1 MFRPSSFSL
10 ALSCFLLFVLG
21 GCGGSGSST
30 PPVQISVSI
39 SPTSVTITAGN
50 NQQFNASVT
59 GTTNTSVTWSVVG
72 GSNGTIS
79 TTGLYF
85 APTTVPTPA
94 QVTVTA
100 TSQADSSKS
109 ASATV
114 TIQIGVQVEPQAVT
128 LQVLGMQQFFVNVT
142 GTTNAAV
149 TWSVVGGSANGTINS
164 SGFYAAPATVPNP
177 AQVTVKAISQV
188 DTTQFGTATVTV
200 IPVIPSI
207 TVNPNP
213 VNVAIFTTQQ
223 FIAIPNNLSSNAVT
237 WQVNGIAGGS
247 QQFGFIS
254 NSGLYVAPGGVP
266 TMSNGKG
273 VVTTTTVTITAVSQ
287 VNPPVS
293 GSAAVT
299 IFPTNQNPEGNPI
312 SFGSSGGNQ
321 QDSQTSG
328 GFITCCGGTLG
339 SAITRGGTE
348 YILSNNHVLAR
359 SDLAVPGENI
369 IQPGLI
375 DNNCGQGPF
384 TIIANLTQFYNL
396 ETGTAP
402 KIDAAIAQGVQNGLD
417 PNGNVLFLGATTDA
431 NNVPVPGPPHAG
443 SGVAVVVGRPVAKSG
458 RTTGLTCSTVMATNV
473 TASVQYQKGCGS
485 GTTFS
490 ETFTNQVDVAGG
502 SFSAPG
508 DSGSLVVTQDTSD
521 PVALLFA
528 GSDQDTVGNPVSQ
541 VLNFF
546 ASGGNAVTFVGGGTH
561 QVIGCTLPMKPA
573 SATPTV
579 PAATASAEGLQRA
592 IAVRDAHA
600 PELLAHPEVQAVG
613 VGGSYDNPAEPAILF
628 FVTRGQSR
636 TSIPNQVD
644 GVRTRII
651 EADLFSKRGLLS
663 PADSAALEQSA
674 PLPQLVYSVP
684 DAEIARAKVVHAGH
698 ADEWMKKSGVQG
710 VGIASSVDS
719 PGEATLIIFLIRG
732 LPRDPIP
739 PVIDGLRTRV
749 RESSRFRAGFDDEQP
764 RRACSVSAA
773 SPKSVNSITAPGGP
787 H

>member
-1 MFRPSSFSL
+1 MSRAFSF
-10 ALSCFLLFVLG
+10 AFSCVLLFILG

-39 SPTSVTITAGN
+39 SPTSATVTAGN

-59 GTTNTSVTWSVVG
+59 GTTNTAVTWSVAG
-72 GSNGTIS
+72 GASNGTIS

-100 TSQADSSKS
+100 TSQVDSSKS

-164 SGFYAAPATVPNP
+164 SGFYTAPATVPNP

-207 TVNPNP
+207 AVNPNP

-266 TMSNGKG
+266 TTSNGKG
-273 VVTTTTVTITAVSQ
+273 GVTTTTVTITAVSQ
-287 VNPPVS
+287 VNPSVS
-293 GSAAVT
+293 GSAVVT

-321 QDSQTSG
+321 KDSQTSG

-339 SAITRGGTE
+339 SAVTRGGTE

-359 SDLAVPGENI
+359 VDLAVPGENI

-402 KIDAAIAQGVQNGLD
+402 KIDAAIAQGVPNGLD
-417 PNGNVLFLGATTDA
+417 SNGNILFLGAT
-431 NNVPVPGPPHAG
+431 
-443 SGVAVVVGRPVAKSG
+443 
-458 RTTGLTCSTVMATNV
+458 L
-473 TASVQYQKGCGS
+473 
-485 GTTFS
+485 
-490 ETFTNQVDVAGG
+490 
-502 SFSAPG
+502 
-508 DSGSLVVTQDTSD
+508 SLIQ
-521 PVALLFA
+521 
-528 GSDQDTVGNPVSQ
+528 
-541 VLNFF
+541 
-546 ASGGNAVTFVGGGTH
+546 
-561 QVIGCTLPMKPA
+561 I
-573 SATPTV
+573 
-579 PAATASAEGLQRA
+579 
-592 IAVRDAHA
+592 
-600 PELLAHPEVQAVG
+600 
-613 VGGSYDNPAEPAILF
+613 
-628 FVTRGQSR
+628 
-636 TSIPNQVD
+636 
-644 GVRTRII
+644 
-651 EADLFSKRGLLS
+651 
-663 PADSAALEQSA
+663 
-674 PLPQLVYSVP
+674 
-684 DAEIARAKVVHAGH
+684 
-698 ADEWMKKSGVQG
+698 
-710 VGIASSVDS
+710 
-719 PGEATLIIFLIRG
+719 
-732 LPRDPIP
+732 
-739 PVIDGLRTRV
+739 
-749 RESSRFRAGFDDEQP
+749 
-764 RRACSVSAA
+764 
-773 SPKSVNSITAPGGP
+773 
-787 H
+787 